1 MLSRLYLIIYLKN
14 CVDLGR
20 ADLDDDVLKEVF
32 FVVFTIDNLLLFI
45 VASGLQQVLH
55 GDRKPA

>member
-45 VASGLQQVLH
+45 VASGL
-55 GDRKPA
+55 